1 MTRTAM
7 PERDQA
13 RTNTSQRKETSMST
27 GEGQPTTA
35 DPALASSA
43 IAAAGDAIVTTD
55 SHGWITSWNRAA
67 ELLLGASA
75 EQAIG
80 QSLALIIPE
89 ALRARHAA
97 CFRAAMSS
105 GRLGHGGQPARVEAI
120 TPGGDVMPL
129 AITLGLLAGPD
140 GEQAGAVA
148 VLRRADASLVP
159 FGNP

>member
-13 RTNTSQRKETSMST
+13 RTNISQRKETSMST

-35 DPALASSA
+35 DPALASAA

-55 SHGWITSWNRAA
+55 GHGWITSWNRAA

-105 GRLGHGGQPARVEAI
+105 GRLGHGGQPARVEAT
-120 TPGGDVMPL
+120 TPGGDVLPL

-140 GEQAGAVA
+140 GAPAGAVA

>member
-1 MTRTAM
+1 
-7 PERDQA
+7 
-13 RTNTSQRKETSMST
+13 MST
-27 GEGQPTTA
+27 GGKHPTTA
-35 DPALASSA
+35 GPALASAA

-55 SHGWITSWNRAA
+55 GHGWITSWNRAA

-105 GRLGHGGQPARVEAI
+105 GRLGHGGQPARVEAT
-120 TPGGDVMPL
+120 TPGRDVMPL

-140 GEQAGAVA
+140 GVPAGAGGVPPPPA
-148 VLRRADASLVP
+148 PHLLPLREPPTQGAPASP
-159 FGNP
+159 EPCQ

>member
-1 MTRTAM
+1 
-7 PERDQA
+7 
-13 RTNTSQRKETSMST
+13 MST

-35 DPALASSA
+35 DPALASAA
-43 IAAAGDAIVTTD
+43 IAAAGDAIITTD
-55 SHGWITSWNRAA
+55 GHGWITSWNRAA

-105 GRLGHGGQPARVEAI
+105 GHLTHGGQPARVEAM
-120 TPGGDVMPL
+120 TLNAEAMPL
-129 AITLGLLAGPD
+129 ALTLGLLAGPD
-140 GEQAGAVA
+140 VPPA
-148 VLRRADASLVP
+148 RALAALPPPHSPPLP
-159 FGNP
+159 S